1 MFTGLHGI
9 SRRNIVRKSYVGVHP
24 GADLCECAGVDV
36 GGGKMQDK
44 IGPVMIV
51 ICFVLLF
58 AFLIYR
64 RIVG

>member
-1 MFTGLHGI
+1 MVANLVDG
-9 SRRNIVRKSYVGVHP
+9 SCDGVHP
-24 GADLCECAGVDV
+24 DADLCECAGVDV

-51 ICFVLLF
+51 VCFVLLF